1 MWLYH
6 PKHIFSDYK
15 LIPENG
21 DSASDV
27 ADTLTRLLIVIVFV
41 LWLKSYG
48 EIEKIILYGLIG
60 IFVIYI
66 IMTSKKEKFSPLTY
80 KMDTSLESNVFRS
93 SPAVTTPTLPPP
105 IPPKP
110 PILTENFRESG
121 AHPSASGQNAYSVQ
135 GGNTENFHESGAHPS
150 AQNKNAYSVQGG
162 NTENFRES
170 GAHPAQHQKSYMS
183 QDGKIENF
191 RESGAH
197 PSVQNQNA
205 YFVQGGNTENFRE
218 SGAHPGARI
227 ESLLSAGH
235 SVSIPVHVEQHTSI
249 HNLQYQEPT
258 VTRHQ
263 QEMSVPRKPLE
274 TIDQPHIY
282 GTRQTTNGNRFFTPN
297 MGSNSKMYQ
306 APRIVPRIMDTDFSS
321 VDTNQPVNFN
331 PLVDMG
337 MNDERQRYSQ
347 RSRPKTGLL
356 MEKTEEHG
364 ITAKSAVAGNN
375 KFYLQDI
382 QPNLYSFNYDPTPI
396 NSNIGI
402 SYTPQI
408 PPRTRTTIHTEDGK
422 SYPMYTRID
431 PQLIRDDVPEQRREE
446 LPQRG
451 PWSEGYDQFN
461 TQPNPMYDIYD
472 PRFTGY
478 GDEYRSYQDVNMGNV
493 KYYYTDVDAY
503 RSPNFVI
510 RNKVDHVD
518 MKQPMGDTYSS
529 YPREAALEDVRD
541 IVNDDWLAKST
552 EHREDMMERIMR
564 KSNARNW
571 QMRFAPKSSGA
582 RLNTFTSGY

>member
-6 PKHIFSDYK
+6 PKHLFSDYK

-27 ADTLTRLLIVIVFV
+27 ANALTRLLLVIVFV
-41 LWLKSYG
+41 LWLKSY
-48 EIEKIILYGLIG
+48 EETEKIILYGLIG

-80 KMDTSLESNVFRS
+80 KMDASVESR
-93 SPAVTTPTLPPP
+93 PIATITTPTPPPP
-105 IPPKP
+105 IPPTP
-110 PILTENFRESG
+110 PAILTENFRESG
-121 AHPSASGQNAYSVQ
+121 AHP
-135 GGNTENFHESGAHPS
+135 
-150 AQNKNAYSVQGG
+150 AQHQKLYLSPDG

-170 GAHPAQHQKSYMS
+170 GAHPAQHQKSYAAPN
-183 QDGKIENF
+183 GK
-191 RESGAH
+191 
-197 PSVQNQNA
+197 
-205 YFVQGGNTENFRE
+205 TENFRE
-218 SGAHPGARI
+218 SGAHPGSRVTSI
-227 ESLLSAGH
+227 DSLLSAPGH
-235 SVSIPVHVEQHTSI
+235 SVSIPVRVEQHTSI

-263 QEMSVPRKPLE
+263 QEMSVQRKPLE

-282 GTRQTTNGNRFFTPN
+282 GTQQTTHGNRFFTPN

-306 APRIVPRIMDTDFSS
+306 APRIAPRIMDTDFSS
-321 VDTNQPVNFN
+321 VNTNEPVNFN

-337 MNDERQRYSQ
+337 MNDERHHYPQ
-347 RSRPKTGLL
+347 RSRAKTGLL
-356 MEKTEEHG
+356 MEKTEERG

-396 NSNIGI
+396 NSSIGI

-408 PPRTRTTIHTEDGK
+408 PPRTRTTIHTEDGR

-451 PWSEGYDQFN
+451 PWSESYDQFK

-478 GDEYRSYQDVNMGNV
+478 GDEYRSYEDVNMGNV

-518 MKQPMGDTYSS
+518 LKQPMGDTYST

-571 QMRFAPKSSGA
+571 QMRYAPKSSGA